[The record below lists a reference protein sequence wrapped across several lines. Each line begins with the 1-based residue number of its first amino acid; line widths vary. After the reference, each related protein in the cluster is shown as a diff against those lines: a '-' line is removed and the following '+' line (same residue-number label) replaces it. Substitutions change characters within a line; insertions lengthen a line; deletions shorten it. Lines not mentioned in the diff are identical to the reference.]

1 MKRETKNPSDSK
13 PIRKK
18 KEEGTIKG
26 IGLFDHIKHVR
37 TVQDPDYFKSLTD
50 LDKKSFNHFMI
61 LKALS
66 MNPDIL
72 EEVSTLFKYF
82 DKIPSPQFY
91 QLMIGG
97 IIPPDHPKKFYPWVK
112 SKKKP
117 FSDKLIELIST
128 YFEISSKEA
137 IENATLLSSTEKGR
151 LELVEICKNYG
162 LTEKEIESALKGND
176 KDE

>member
-1 MKRETKNPSDSK
+1 MTKELKKSVDK
-13 PIRKK
+13 PKTRKK

-26 IGLFDHIKHVR
+26 IGLFDHIKHIR
-37 TVQDPDYFKSLTD
+37 TIQDPDYFKGLTD

-61 LKALS
+61 LKSLS
-66 MNPDIL
+66 MNPEIL

-97 IIPPDHPKKFYPWVK
+97 IIPPDNSRKFYPWVK

-117 FSDKLIELIST
+117 YNEKLIELICT
-128 YFEISSKEA
+128 YFEISSSEAVEYVSILSLTESGKKE
-137 IENATLLSSTEKGR
+137 
-151 LELVEICKNYG
+151 LEELCRNYG
-162 LTEKEIESALKGND
+162 LTDKEVESALKGND
-176 KDE
+176 NE